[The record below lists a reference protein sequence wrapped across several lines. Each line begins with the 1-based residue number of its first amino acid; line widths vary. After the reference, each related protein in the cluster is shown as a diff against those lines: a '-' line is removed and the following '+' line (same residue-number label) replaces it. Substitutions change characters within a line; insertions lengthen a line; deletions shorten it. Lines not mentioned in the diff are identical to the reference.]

1 MDRIFIKGLNAEAI
15 IGIYDWEKNT
25 RQTIMVDL
33 EMQTDIRKAAASDDI
48 NDTLNYKSISKRLV
62 SFIEESRFE
71 LVETL
76 SEKLAEIVLDEF
88 GVESLK
94 LTLHKPGALSDA
106 EDVGIIISRS
116 RNNTA

>member
-1 MDRIFIKGLNAEAI
+1 MDKIFIKGLKAEAI

-25 RQTIMVDL
+25 RQTITVDL

-48 NDTLNYKSISKRLV
+48 DDTLNYKSISKRLV

-71 LVETL
+71 LVEAL

-88 GVESLK
+88 GVDSLK

-116 RNNTA
+116 RKNAA